1 MSSNHDDSLAWPED
15 APPEDRLTHPTGG
28 DTAFA
33 IACAGCMWPAPVI
46 GPLFLR
52 LFLRDRPFA
61 LHWFRLSLLVQLV
74 YAGLF
79 LLGFYLSVSR
89 ILPDTIIAA
98 VVFAAYAWGLY
109 TSIFSLVKILRGKV
123 ETIPPVPLSLLQRG

>member
-1 MSSNHDDSLAWPED
+1 MSSNDESLAWPED
-15 APPEDRLTHPTGG
+15 APPQDRLTHPTGG

-33 IACAGCMWPAPVI
+33 IACAGCMWPAPIV

-61 LHWFRLSLLVQLV
+61 VPWFRLSLLVQLV
-74 YAGLF
+74 YVGLF
-79 LLGFYLSVSR
+79 VLGFYLSVSKL
-89 ILPDTIIAA
+89 LPDTLIS
-98 VVFAAYAWGLY
+98 VVVLAAYAWGLY

-123 ETIPPVPLSLLQRG
+123 ETVPPVPLSLLQRG

>member
-1 MSSNHDDSLAWPED
+1 MSDDSLAWPED

-33 IACAGCMWPAPVI
+33 VACAGCMWLAPII

-61 LHWFRLSLLVQLV
+61 LHWFRLSLIVQLV

-79 LLGFYLSVSR
+79 LMGFYLSVSG
-89 ILPDTIIAA
+89 ILPGTITTA
-98 VVFAAYAWGLY
+98 VVLLAYGWALY
-109 TSIFSLVKILRGKV
+109 TSIYSLVKILRGRV
-123 ETIPPVPLSLLQRG
+123 ETIPPVPASLLVRG

>member
-1 MSSNHDDSLAWPED
+1 VSDDSLAWPED

-33 IACAGCMWPAPVI
+33 VACAGCMWLAPII

-61 LHWFRLSLLVQLV
+61 LHWFRLSLIVQLV

-79 LLGFYLSVSR
+79 LMGFYLSVSG
-89 ILPDTIIAA
+89 ILPGTITTA
-98 VVFAAYAWGLY
+98 VVLLAYGWALY
-109 TSIFSLVKILRGKV
+109 TSIYSLVKILRGRV
-123 ETIPPVPLSLLQRG
+123 ETIPPVPASLLVRG